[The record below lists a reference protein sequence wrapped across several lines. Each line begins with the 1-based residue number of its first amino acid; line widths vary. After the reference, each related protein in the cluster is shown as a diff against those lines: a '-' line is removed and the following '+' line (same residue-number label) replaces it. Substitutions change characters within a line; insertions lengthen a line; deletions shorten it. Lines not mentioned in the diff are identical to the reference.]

1 MKLPDLTEL
10 ALRNLRE
17 SLLRNSLTTVGISV
31 GVASLVAMLSLGIGL
46 QQMASRRL
54 VKSGLFDTVVVTSR
68 RELHGMGREEE
79 RNGPT
84 PGESRILDEPA
95 RLAIEHL
102 PNVAEAY
109 PDIRFVT
116 ELQFEDKPH
125 LTMISALPASAKSND
140 AFEGMQGRFFS
151 SDAAP
156 EVILQ
161 KSFAEELLG
170 KTPKLGAPEPA
181 VAELAA
187 PLLGKEM
194 TMRYAQRASSPAQPS
209 PAQPAPIPPRAAS
222 SADIDLAGAAYSVVS
237 REQKLKIVG
246 VSDLDPESMRGPTRA
261 KVFLP
266 LKLAE
271 SLHVMQ
277 PTDLR
282 EISRAASD
290 QPVYSSISVRVKN
303 PSQVQPVEDA
313 IKKMGFTTFS
323 ILDASRGLRQFFAVL
338 YAFLGIFGSLALM
351 VASIGIVN
359 TLVMAILERR
369 REIGIMKAI
378 GASDGDVQKLFFAE
392 AGAMGI
398 LGGIFGVVFGWI
410 IGQLINF
417 GTNIYLRRQ
426 SLPPE
431 HFWAVPW
438 WLVAFAILFSAVVS
452 LISGLYP
459 AGRAARLDPVQA
471 LRYE

>member
-1 MKLPDLTEL
+1 VKIPDLTEL

-17 SLLRNSLTTVGISV
+17 SILRNSLTTVGISV

-54 VKSGLFDTVVVTSR
+54 MKSGLFDTVVVTSR
-68 RELHGMGREEE
+68 RDARGMSREDE
-79 RNGPT
+79 RSGPT
-84 PGESRILDEPA
+84 PGESRILDEAA
-95 RLAIEHL
+95 RSQIENL
-102 PNVAEAY
+102 PNVSEAY
-109 PDIRFVT
+109 PDLRFAT
-116 ELQFEDKPH
+116 ELRFEDKPH
-125 LTMISALPASAKSND
+125 MSMISALPESAKSND
-140 AFEGMQGRFFS
+140 AFEGMQGSFFS
-151 SDAAP
+151 SDTAP
-156 EVILQ
+156 EAILQ

-170 KTPKLGAPEPA
+170 KTPHLGAPEPA
-181 VAELAA
+181 VAEIAK
-187 PLLGKEM
+187 PLLGKEL
-194 TMRYAQRASSPAQPS
+194 TMVYAQRATSTDPATS
-209 PAQPAPIPPRAAS
+209 APAAS
-222 SADIDLAGAAYSVVS
+222 NPATEVVGASYSVVS
-237 REQKLKIVG
+237 REQRLKIVG
-246 VSDLDPESMRGPTRA
+246 VADLDPESMRGPTRA

-266 LKLAE
+266 LHLAE

-282 EISRAASD
+282 EIARGGD

-303 PSQVQPVEDA
+303 PSRVQEVEDA

-369 REIGIMKAI
+369 REIGIMKAV
-378 GASDGDVQKLFFAE
+378 GASDGDVKKLFFAE
-392 AGAMGI
+392 AGAMGV
-398 LGGIFGVVFGWI
+398 LGGIVGVALGWA
-410 IGQLINF
+410 IGQVINV
-417 GTNIYLRRQ
+417 GTNVYLKRQ

-438 WLVAFAILFSAVVS
+438 WLVGGAIAFAFVVS
-452 LISGLYP
+452 LVSGLYP